1 MTGRWLLKGITKVR
15 GAVHNERGATAVEFA
30 LVAPIFLIFVIG
42 IIDLGRL
49 FYIKNIMQSTV
60 EQSAR
65 YAMVNASASQAALEA
80 YAAARA
86 ASLFSGITFV
96 ADVPGTDVVAG
107 VNYRT
112 ITATYTFSY
121 MTPIVTVGDVPLTAK
136 SRIPVNSP

>member
-1 MTGRWLLKGITKVR
+1 MTGRWLLKGITKAR

-60 EQSAR
+60 EQCAR
-65 YAMVNASASQAALEA
+65 YAMVNPSATQATVEA
-80 YAAARA
+80 YADAWA
-86 ASLFSGITFV
+86 ASMYSDITFV
-96 ADVPGTDVVAG
+96 ADAPGTDVVG
-107 VNYRT
+107 GIYYRT

-121 MTPIVTVGDVPLTAK
+121 MTPIVTVGDVVLTAK
-136 SRIPVNSP
+136 SRIPVNTP